1 MSFSETNDALEAY
14 LGDRYSED
22 DWVEPRRLLFSG
34 DADNAESLKN
44 LRVIRKMYIP
54 DSPAKSSVG
63 IPASRAVGRLPKSKV
78 HKSRRLSKAAYKF
91 ILHEAEEDDEDEEE
105 EEEEEVGEVG
115 LSVQSPKATRLPGP
129 SAKQRLAATFDDM
142 ATRFEQN
149 PQNSSQ
155 GRQDPTIEN
164 RMYLLNVQR
173 TTADYIAAHLR
184 KKEFPVTVSAWV
196 ASQLYVVADSPKTI
210 AESLPTSLC
219 LAVKDYIRITQ
230 EEHEAVERS
239 QFEFPIPA
247 WVRIKKDKYR
257 GDLAQVFENL
267 PNGAVAVLIVAR
279 DFPYPMPR
287 GSRALVERSRLPKN
301 KTVDDLLHDDQV
313 VGWKYKGECYY
324 KGLLLKTFPRDRL
337 EIVASPHVDDIRM
350 HLDSEWNKPF
360 LKKTL
365 VAFSKQFLRAGDCA
379 RVVEGSL
386 RGELGTV
393 ISTDHALGIIVLE
406 SAFDGHLKETEVRL
420 QDIDRIF
427 RVGDAVRVIAGS
439 YLGLEGNI
447 VQMSGDIFHVCQS
460 VTNEHVEV
468 SKYYLDLRPLN
479 HTLNSH
485 LPAQQFFEPLES
497 DSIQIGD
504 YIEVLEGE
512 HMGRRGVVN
521 WFAKGD
527 TCLWF
532 RDILTA
538 DSTEPDDTLG
548 SILVPAGIVQRTDL
562 RKTLQFTKDK
572 GYDVRPGDVV
582 TVARGLEH
590 GAKGVVQSVDFPNA
604 RLTLL
609 CEGDYSIITVPITF
623 VIKVRNAELDSFKKD
638 IGQEVFIIGGH
649 QKGFR
654 VMLYS
659 LGLETCTVAVHGQQ
673 RTTIKLYDVVNKY
686 GKRLNGA
693 MLEGPELISF
703 CDMRKKSYLAP
714 PCRSITPPPEKA
726 PSSSLASNIGP
737 IPSSSSGWSTWS
749 GSSGGLDVTQDSSSS
764 VNPISSTHQA
774 WTIDQLD
781 IQDNNDARA
790 EQLKDSGPL
799 PWLRE
804 FSSVFLKYH
813 AMLKVSP
820 IFDASLSKRFVSTT
834 CPDPFC
840 GENGPAPED
849 CVAAFCTSN
858 SAGAAIKHYH
868 IPAIY
873 LSPAPPRKKNQ
884 ECIILNGPHRGLVR
898 HLASCSIKSSDVKI
912 NITPTVTVT
921 LRFDQICLL
930 EPTR

>member
-1 MSFSETNDALEAY
+1 MSKHVASGGDELLPKCHCTLQGNQVLCNNSAWDILEKFLTTSMSFSETNDALGAY
-14 LGDRYSED
+14 LSDRYSED
-22 DWVEPRRLLFSG
+22 DWVEPRCLLFSS
-34 DADNAESLKN
+34 DADNTKSLKN

-54 DSPAKSSVG
+54 DSPAKSFMG
-63 IPASRAVGRLPKSKV
+63 IPASRAVGRLPK
-78 HKSRRLSKAAYKF
+78 LSKAAYKF
-91 ILHEAEEDDEDEEE
+91 ILHEAKEDDEDEEE

-115 LSVQSPKATRLPGP
+115 LSVRPPKATHFPGL
-129 SAKQRLAATFDDM
+129 SAKQRLAATFDNM
-142 ATRFEQN
+142 VTQFEQN

-155 GRQDPTIEN
+155 GFK
-164 RMYLLNVQR
+164 VG

-184 KKEFPVTVSAWV
+184 KKEFPVTMSAWV

-210 AESLPTSLC
+210 TKSLPTSLC
-219 LAVKDYIRITQ
+219 LAVKDYIHITQ
-230 EEHEAVERS
+230 EEHEAVECS

-287 GSRALVERSRLPKN
+287 GSRALVEHSRLPKN
-301 KTVDDLLHDDQV
+301 KTMDDLLHDDQV

-324 KGLLLKTFPRDRL
+324 KGLLLKTFPRNRL
-337 EIVASPHVDDIRM
+337 EIIASPHIDDIRI

-365 VAFSKQFLRAGDCA
+365 VAFWKQFLRAGDCA
-379 RVVEGSL
+379 RVIEGSL
-386 RGELGTV
+386 RGE
-393 ISTDHALGIIVLE
+393 
-406 SAFDGHLKETEVRL
+406 
-420 QDIDRIF
+420 
-427 RVGDAVRVIAGS
+427 
-439 YLGLEGNI
+439 LGLEGNI

-468 SKYYLDLRPLN
+468 SKYYLDLCPLN

-512 HMGRRGVVN
+512 HMGRHGIMN

-548 SILVPAGIVQRTDL
+548 SILVPAGIVQWTDL
-562 RKTLQFTKDK
+562 RKMLQFTKDK
-572 GYDVRPGDVV
+572 GYDVRPGDIV
-582 TVARGLEH
+582 TVAHGLEL
-590 GAKGVVQSVDFPNA
+590 ARKGSCKAGLFDI
-604 RLTLL
+604 
-609 CEGDYSIITVPITF
+609 C
-623 VIKVRNAELDSFKKD
+623 NAELDSFKKD

-654 VMLYS
+654 AMLYS
-659 LGLETCTVAVHGQQ
+659 LGLETCTVAVHSQQ
-673 RTTIKLYDVVNKY
+673 RTTIKLY
-686 GKRLNGA
+686 GKRLNCA

-703 CDMRKKSYLAP
+703 CDMWKKSYLAP

-749 GSSGGLDVTQDSSSS
+749 RSSGGLDVTQDSSSS

-790 EQLKDSGPL
+790 EKLKDSGPL

-813 AMLKVSP
+813 VMLKVSP
-820 IFDASLSKRFVSTT
+820 IFDALLSKRLVSTT

-840 GENGPAPED
+840 GENGPAPEG
-849 CVAAFCTSN
+849 CIAAFCTSN

-884 ECIILNGPHRGLVR
+884 ECIILNGSHRGLVR
-898 HLASCSIKSSDVKI
+898 HLASCSIKSSDIKI
-912 NITPTVTVT
+912 NITPTLMLMYTT
-921 LRFDQICLL
+921 KYKF
-930 EPTR
+930 E